1 MLDNL
6 WFWEKWLI
14 DEYEKEAC
22 NLLAMNVELF
32 PSIGK
37 NLHRHNFQSSWWVVT
52 QIGTDRT
59 KERPTC
65 LERVVRLW
73 WKSLLCSRPKSLT
86 FLFGLCPSSLL
97 RKSSTLCCILFDV
110 VRTCGFL
117 ENSSFWMLSTKT
129 EIKLVSLKMQLGWET
144 VSFTMSTLHCSPPCS
159 TSTRSVWCPANK
171 AYALCFA
178 ISSSMYSILDV
189 EINK

>member
-22 NLLAMNVELF
+22 NLLAMNVVRF
-32 PSIGK
+32 TPVTK
-37 NLHRHNFQSSWWVVT
+37 NLHGHNFQSSWRIVT
-52 QIGTDRT
+52 QIGNLLPINLNFRMRDRNWQNL
-59 KERPTC
+59 KKNPHASRG
-65 LERVVRLW
+65 VVRSW

-110 VRTCGFL
+110 VRT
-117 ENSSFWMLSTKT
+117 
-129 EIKLVSLKMQLGWET
+129 
-144 VSFTMSTLHCSPPCS
+144 MSTLPCSPQYS
-159 TSTRSVWCPANK
+159 TSTRSVWHLDNK
-171 AYALCFA
+171 AYALCF
-178 ISSSMYSILDV
+178 V
-189 EINK
+189 NKIFSVLFIWC